1 MIEPIKK
8 ENSAQQ
14 EMRDVF
20 EDIVQTRAM
29 LNQLKSAP
37 SLTRRK
43 EKSRL
48 NSALDRKIKRFKEMR
63 LTYLESCL
71 TMEHNLLRNVL
82 DKAVSELQFCKSK
95 GMSES
100 LSDGVVEQIDGILE
114 KCISG
119 DVKSFFAKS
128 IGITDSNIAIE
139 EE

>member
-1 MIEPIKK
+1 
-8 ENSAQQ
+8 
-14 EMRDVF
+14 
-20 EDIVQTRAM
+20 
-29 LNQLKSAP
+29 
-37 SLTRRK
+37 
-43 EKSRL
+43 
-48 NSALDRKIKRFKEMR
+48 MR